1 MKLERDISAPNAA
14 MSLLLQEVGKEHLSA
29 AARPWKSRNEAPCN
43 KLQGILAKPNK
54 LPNVKFV

>member
-14 MSLLLQEVGKEHLSA
+14 MSLSLQEVEKEHLSA
-29 AARPWKSRNEAPCN
+29 VARPWKSR
-43 KLQGILAKPNK
+43 NK